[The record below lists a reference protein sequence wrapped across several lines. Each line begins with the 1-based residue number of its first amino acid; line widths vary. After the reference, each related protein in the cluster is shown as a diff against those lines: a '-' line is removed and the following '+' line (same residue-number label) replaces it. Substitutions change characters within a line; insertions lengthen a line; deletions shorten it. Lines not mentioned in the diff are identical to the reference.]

1 MTEGPPPAW
10 LKIVASLCGMIKG
23 GNANV
28 QFIPILWV
36 QWHIDIPFLSHSQIK
51 IARSH
56 PGSSS
61 IWFLIIWNYMGR
73 SFSNS
78 NCILVRSKLVEG
90 WICPRIANNSIRW
103 IMIIIM
109 LFNEVR

>member
-1 MTEGPPPAW
+1 MKKLQNPFMTEGPPPAW
-10 LKIVASLCGMIKG
+10 LKIVASLFGMIKG

-36 QWHIDIPFLSHSQIK
+36 QWRIDIPFLSHSQIK

-61 IWFLIIWNYMGR
+61 IWFLIIGTIW
-73 SFSNS
+73 
-78 NCILVRSKLVEG
+78 EG
-90 WICPRIANNSIRW
+90 ASPTAIA
-103 IMIIIM
+103 
-109 LFNEVR
+109 F

>member
-28 QFIPILWV
+28 QFIAILWV
-36 QWHIDIPFLSHSQIK
+36 QWRIDIPFLSHSQIK

-56 PGSSS
+56 PGSS
-61 IWFLIIWNYMGR
+61 
-73 SFSNS
+73 
-78 NCILVRSKLVEG
+78 ILVPYNLELYGKELLQQQLHSSQEQA
-90 WICPRIANNSIRW
+90 C
-103 IMIIIM
+103 
-109 LFNEVR
+109 